1 MNKADI
7 AATALPIS
15 RKLSEEL
22 GYELVEVALDKE
34 PAGKYLRIY
43 LDKPEGI
50 SLTDCETFH
59 RRVQPLIEHLDYDFL
74 EVCSP
79 GLDRPIK
86 TPEDFKRNGGE
97 EVEVRLF
104 KPVDGAKIFQGTLIG
119 LADGQVL
126 LDTAQGRR
134 EFSQKSVAVVKRLV
148 SLEGIED
155 VDLGEKQDS

>member
-1 MNKADI
+1 MSKGDI
-7 AATALPIS
+7 ASTALPIS
-15 RKLSEEL
+15 KKLAEEL

-50 SLTDCETFH
+50 ALTDCETFH
-59 RRVQPLIEHLDYDFL
+59 RRVQPLVEHLDYDFL

-86 TPEDFKRNGGE
+86 TPEDFKRSEGE

-104 KPVDGAKIFQGTLIG
+104 KPLDGAKIFHGTLIG
-119 LADGQVL
+119 LQEGQVL
-126 LDTAQGRR
+126 LDTAQGRI
-134 EFSQKSVAVVKRLV
+134 EFPQKSVAVVKRLV

-155 VDLGEKQDS
+155 VDLGE

>member
-1 MNKADI
+1 MSKGDI
-7 AATALPIS
+7 AAAALPIS
-15 RKLSEEL
+15 KKMAAEL

-34 PAGKYLRIY
+34 PAGMYLRIY

-50 SLTDCETFH
+50 TLTNCETFH

-86 TPEDFKRNGGE
+86 TPEEFRRSEGE

-104 KPVDGAKIFQGTLIG
+104 KPLDGKKSYQGTLAG
-119 LADGQVL
+119 LQDGLVL
-126 LDTAQGRR
+126 RDTVQGRR
-134 EFSQKSVAVVKRLV
+134 EFPQKSIAVVKRLI
-148 SLEGIED
+148 SLEGIDD
-155 VDLGEKQDS
+155 VELGE

>member
-1 MNKADI
+1 MSKGDI
-7 AATALPIS
+7 AASALPIS
-15 RKLSEEL
+15 KKLAVEL

-34 PAGKYLRIY
+34 PAGMYLRIY

-50 SLTDCETFH
+50 TLTDCETFH

-86 TPEDFKRNGGE
+86 TPEDFKRNEGE

-104 KPVDGAKIFQGTLIG
+104 TPKDGAKIFKGTLIG

-126 LDTAQGRR
+126 LDTVQGQR
-134 EFSQKSVAVVKRLV
+134 EFPLKTVAVVKRLV

-155 VDLGEKQDS
+155 VDLG

>member
-1 MNKADI
+1 MSKGDI

-15 RKLSEEL
+15 KKLAQEL
-22 GYELVEVALDKE
+22 GYELVEVALEKE

-43 LDKPEGI
+43 LDTPSGI

-59 RRVQPLIEHLDYDFL
+59 RRVQPLLEHLDYDFL

-86 TPEDFKRNGGE
+86 TPEDFARSEGE

-104 KPVDGAKIFQGTLIG
+104 KPIDGKKSFQGTLAG
-119 LADGQVL
+119 LQNGQIL
-126 LDTAQGRR
+126 LDTLEGQR
-134 EFSQKSVAVVKRLV
+134 EFPQKAVALVKRLI
-148 SLEGIED
+148 SLEGIEE
-155 VDLGEKQDS
+155 VDLGE

>member
-1 MNKADI
+1 MSKGDI
-7 AATALPIS
+7 AASALPIS
-15 RKLSEEL
+15 KKLAEEL
-22 GYELVEVALDKE
+22 GYELVEVALEKE

-50 SLTDCETFH
+50 TLTDCETFH

-86 TPEDFKRNGGE
+86 TPEDFRRSEGE

-104 KPVDGAKIFQGTLIG
+104 TPLDSKKSFQGTLAG
-119 LADGQVL
+119 FQNGQVL
-126 LDTAQGRR
+126 LDTAQGRM
-134 EFSQKSVAVVKRLV
+134 EFSQKSVAVVKRLI
-148 SLEGIED
+148 SLEGIDD
-155 VDLGEKQDS
+155 VELGE

>member
-1 MNKADI
+1 MSKGDI
-7 AATALPIS
+7 AATALPVS
-15 RKLSEEL
+15 KKLAEEL

-34 PAGKYLRIY
+34 PAGMYLRIY

-50 SLTDCETFH
+50 TLTDCETFH

-86 TPEDFKRNGGE
+86 TPEDFKRNEGE
-97 EVEVRLF
+97 AVEIRLF

-119 LADGQVL
+119 LTDGQVL
-126 LDTAQGRR
+126 LDTTQGRR
-134 EFSQKSVAVVKRLV
+134 EFPQKSVAVVKRLI

-155 VDLGEKQDS
+155 VDLGE

>member
-1 MNKADI
+1 MSKGDI
-7 AATALPIS
+7 TAAALPIS
-15 RKLSEEL
+15 KKLAEEL

-50 SLTDCETFH
+50 TLTDCETFH

-86 TPEDFKRNGGE
+86 TPEDFRRSEGE

-104 KPVDGAKIFQGTLIG
+104 KPLDGQKSFQGTLIG
-119 LADGQVL
+119 LAEGQVL

-134 EFSQKSVAVVKRLV
+134 EFPQKSVAVVKRLV

-155 VDLGEKQDS
+155 VDLG

>member
-86 TPEDFKRNGGE
+86 TPEDFKRNEGE

-104 KPVDGAKIFQGTLIG
+104 RPVDGAKIFQGTLAG
-119 LADGQVL
+119 LTDGQVL

-155 VDLGEKQDS
+155 VDLSEKQDS

>member
-1 MNKADI
+1 MSKGDI
-7 AATALPIS
+7 TAAALPIS
-15 RKLSEEL
+15 KKLAEEL

-50 SLTDCETFH
+50 TLTDCEAFH

-86 TPEDFKRNGGE
+86 TPEDFRRSGGE

-104 KPVDGAKIFQGTLIG
+104 KPLDGQKSFQGTLIG
-119 LADGQVL
+119 LAEGQVL
-126 LDTAQGRR
+126 LETAQGRR
-134 EFSQKSVAVVKRLV
+134 EFPQKSVAGVKRLI

-155 VDLGEKQDS
+155 VNLGE

>member
-1 MNKADI
+1 MSKGDI
-7 AATALPIS
+7 TAATLPIS
-15 RKLSEEL
+15 KKLAEEL
-22 GYELVEVALDKE
+22 GYELVEVTLDKE

-50 SLTDCETFH
+50 TLTDCETFH

-86 TPEDFKRNGGE
+86 TPEDFRRSEGE

-104 KPVDGAKIFQGTLIG
+104 KPLDGQKSFQGTLIG
-119 LADGQVL
+119 LAEGQVL

-134 EFSQKSVAVVKRLV
+134 EFPQKSVAVVKRLV
-148 SLEGIED
+148 SLEGIDE
-155 VDLGEKQDS
+155 VDLGE

>member
-1 MNKADI
+1 MSKGDI
-7 AATALPIS
+7 ASTALPIS
-15 RKLSEEL
+15 KKLAEEL

-50 SLTDCETFH
+50 ALTDCETFH
-59 RRVQPLIEHLDYDFL
+59 RRVQPLVEHLDYDFL

-86 TPEDFKRNGGE
+86 TPEDFKRSEGE

-104 KPVDGAKIFQGTLIG
+104 RPVDGAKIFRGTLSG
-119 LADGQVL
+119 LQDGQVL
-126 LDTAQGRR
+126 LDTAQGRI
-134 EFSQKSVAVVKRLV
+134 EFPQKSVAVVKRLV

-155 VDLGEKQDS
+155 VDLGE

>member
-1 MNKADI
+1 MSKGDI
-7 AATALPIS
+7 ASLALPIS
-15 RKLSEEL
+15 KKLAAEL

-50 SLTDCETFH
+50 TLTDCETFH
-59 RRVQPLIEHLDYDFL
+59 RRAQPLVEQLDYDFL

-86 TPEDFKRNGGE
+86 TPEDFRRSEGE

-104 KPVDGAKIFQGTLIG
+104 KPQDGKKVFQGRLAG
-119 LADGQVL
+119 LAEGRVA
-126 LDTAQGRR
+126 LDTVNGRM
-134 EFSQKSVAVVKRLV
+134 EFPQKSIALVKRLI
-148 SLEGIED
+148 SLEGIEE
-155 VDLGEKQDS
+155 VDLGE

>member
-1 MNKADI
+1 MSKGDI
-7 AATALPIS
+7 ASTALPIS
-15 RKLSEEL
+15 KKLAEEL

-50 SLTDCETFH
+50 ALTDCETFH
-59 RRVQPLIEHLDYDFL
+59 RRVQPLVEHLEYDFL

-86 TPEDFKRNGGE
+86 TPEDFKRSEGE

-104 KPVDGAKIFQGTLIG
+104 KLLNGAKIFQGTLIG
-119 LADGQVL
+119 LHDGQVL
-126 LDTAQGRR
+126 LDTAQGRI
-134 EFSQKSVAVVKRLV
+134 EFPQKSVAVVKRLV

-155 VDLGEKQDS
+155 VDLGE

>member
-7 AATALPIS
+7 AAAVLPIS
-15 RKLSEEL
+15 RKLSQEL

-50 SLTDCETFH
+50 TLTDCETFH

-86 TPEDFKRNGGE
+86 TPEDFKRNEGE

-104 KPVDGAKIFQGTLIG
+104 KPVDGTKIFQGTLAG
-119 LADGQVL
+119 LTDGLIL
-126 LDTAQGRR
+126 LDTAQGQGRR

-148 SLEGIED
+148 SLEGIND
-155 VDLGEKQDS
+155 VDLGE

>member
-1 MNKADI
+1 MSKGDI
-7 AATALPIS
+7 ASTALPIS
-15 RKLSEEL
+15 KKLAEEL

-50 SLTDCETFH
+50 ALTDCETFH
-59 RRVQPLIEHLDYDFL
+59 RRVQPLVEHLDYDFL

-86 TPEDFKRNGGE
+86 TPEDFKRSEGE

-104 KPVDGAKIFQGTLIG
+104 KPLNGAKIFQGTLIG
-119 LADGQVL
+119 LQEGQVL
-126 LDTAQGRR
+126 LDTAQGRI
-134 EFSQKSVAVVKRLV
+134 EFPQKSVAVVKRLV

-155 VDLGEKQDS
+155 VDLGE

>member
-1 MNKADI
+1 MNKGDI

-15 RKLSEEL
+15 KKLAAEL

-34 PAGKYLRIY
+34 PAGMYLRIY

-50 SLTDCETFH
+50 TLTDCETFH
-59 RRVQPLIEHLDYDFL
+59 RRVQPLIENLDYDFL

-86 TPEDFKRNGGE
+86 TPEDYKRNEGE

-104 KPVDGAKIFQGTLIG
+104 KPLEGAKIFKGILIG
-119 LADGQVL
+119 LKDGQVL
-126 LDTAQGRR
+126 LDTAQGRK
-134 EFSQKSVAVVKRLV
+134 EFPIKSVAVVKRLV

-155 VDLGEKQDS
+155 VDLG

>member
-1 MNKADI
+1 MSKGDI
-7 AATALPIS
+7 AAAALPIS
-15 RKLSEEL
+15 KKMAAEL

-34 PAGKYLRIY
+34 PAGMYLRIY

-50 SLTDCETFH
+50 TLTNCETFH

-86 TPEDFKRNGGE
+86 SPEDFKRNEGE

-104 KPVDGAKIFQGTLIG
+104 RPVDGAKIFRGTLSG
-119 LADGQVL
+119 LQDGQVL

-134 EFSQKSVAVVKRLV
+134 EFPQKSVAVVKRLI

-155 VDLGEKQDS
+155 VDLDE

>member
-1 MNKADI
+1 MSKGDI
-7 AATALPIS
+7 ASLALPIS
-15 RKLSEEL
+15 KKLAAEL

-50 SLTDCETFH
+50 TLTDCETFH
-59 RRVQPLIEHLDYDFL
+59 RRVQPLVEQLDYDFL

-86 TPEDFKRNGGE
+86 TPEDFRRSEGE

-104 KPVDGAKIFQGTLIG
+104 KPQDGKKVFQGRLAG
-119 LADGQVL
+119 LVEGRVA
-126 LDTAQGRR
+126 LDTVNGRM
-134 EFSQKSVAVVKRLV
+134 EFPQKSIALVKRLI
-148 SLEGIED
+148 SLEGIEE
-155 VDLGEKQDS
+155 VALGE

>member
-1 MNKADI
+1 MGKGDI
-7 AATALPIS
+7 TAAALPIS

-22 GYELVEVALDKE
+22 GYELVEVALDTE

-50 SLTDCETFH
+50 TLTDCETFH

-86 TPEDFKRNGGE
+86 TPEDFRRSEGE
-97 EVEVRLF
+97 DVEVRLF
-104 KPVDGAKIFQGTLIG
+104 KPLDGKKSFQGTLIG
-119 LADGQVL
+119 LQEGQVL

-134 EFSQKSVAVVKRLV
+134 EFAQKSVAVVKRLI

-155 VDLGEKQDS
+155 VDLGE